1 MTQERVTI
9 SINSNTIKKLRV
21 LQSKRIARADYS
33 VSLSKVI
40 DEVLTEALK

>member
-9 SINSNTIKKLRV
+9 SINSETIRKLRI
-21 LQSKRIARADYS
+21 LQSKRIAKADYS

-40 DEVLTEALK
+40 DEVLTGALK